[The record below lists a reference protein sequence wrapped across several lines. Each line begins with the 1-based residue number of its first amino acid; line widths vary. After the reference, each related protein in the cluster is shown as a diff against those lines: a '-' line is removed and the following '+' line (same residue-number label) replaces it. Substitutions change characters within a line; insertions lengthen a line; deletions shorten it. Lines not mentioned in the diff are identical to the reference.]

1 MGAEAKALEQ
11 GLEFTDNAERAYLNM
26 AARTGKLIITSG
38 HTSTQK
44 GKLGLDVTVEQG
56 YEAAKEVATNILQAV
71 HQEVGTL
78 DGLRV
83 VKLLGCVNS
92 TLDFIEQ
99 HLVINGASDLLH
111 EIFEGDDGHH
121 ARSAI
126 GFAQLPT
133 GVAVE
138 IEAIFE
144 IKGCARQLRNSRL
157 RAACP
162 RTARRAPAA
171 ELSHFNLSRPAA
183 GVCRKERHGVGGQQ
197 ASGSMTPHR
206 WSLRLL

>member
-1 MGAEAKALEQ
+1 MGAEAKAREL
-11 GLEFTDNAERAYLNM
+11 GLEFPDDAEKAYLNM
-26 AARTGKLIITSG
+26 AARTGNLVITSG
-38 HTSTQK
+38 HVSTQK
-44 GKLGLDVTVEQG
+44 GKLGDDVTVDQG
-56 YEAAKEVATNILQAV
+56 YAAAKEVAVSILQSV
-71 HQEVGTL
+71 HQEVGSL

-83 VKLLGCVNS
+83 IKLLGCVNS

-111 EIFEGDDGHH
+111 EIFGDDDGHH

-144 IKGCARQLRNSRL
+144 I
-157 RAACP
+157 
-162 RTARRAPAA
+162 
-171 ELSHFNLSRPAA
+171 
-183 GVCRKERHGVGGQQ
+183 GG
-197 ASGSMTPHR
+197 
-206 WSLRLL
+206 